1 MSETPEET
9 LRRLQWTV
17 IKPLAAQSGG
27 SERSL
32 VRAAATEMSELR
44 EYQPGD
50 DIRRIDWNLS
60 ARMDEPYVRESHDA
74 RALDVWLLID
84 VSPSVQWGTVRRFKV
99 EQAIDFAVAVGYLL
113 GRQGNRVGAMTFAHQ
128 PLRFVQPA
136 SGQRHWLRL
145 IGELRGSQPDPREQ
159 AGKTQLK
166 LALHEAA
173 RAIQSKS
180 LIFVISDFLG
190 EPDWASALRR
200 LDQRHEVIAV
210 RLLDPREQAL
220 PDVGMILFEDAE
232 TGQQL
237 MVNTHD
243 AKLRERYRQAA
254 QARTEQL
261 KRDIDA
267 AGADLIELNTSDDL
281 LHVLTHFLGARRF
294 KNPAR
299 NRNRTANSLAML
311 KSE

>member
-17 IKPLAAQSGG
+17 LKPLAAQLGG

-32 VRAAATEMSELR
+32 VRSSAADMTELR
-44 EYQPGD
+44 AYQPGD
-50 DIRRIDWNLS
+50 DIRHIDWNIS
-60 ARMDEPYVRESHDA
+60 ARMDEPFVRTSQEP

-84 VSPSVQWGTVRRFKV
+84 VSRSVQWGTVKRFKT
-99 EQAIDFAVAVGYLL
+99 EQALDFAVAAGYLL

-145 IGELRGSQPDPREQ
+145 IRELRESLPMSD
-159 AGKTQLK
+159 AHSGKTQLK
-166 LALHEAA
+166 LALDEAA
-173 RAIQSKS
+173 KAIQSKS

-190 EPDWASALRR
+190 PHDWPNALRR

-210 RLLDPREQAL
+210 RLLDPREQEL
-220 PDVGMILFEDAE
+220 PNVGLLTFEDAE

-237 MVNTHD
+237 RVNTHD
-243 AKLRERYRQAA
+243 PKLRERYRQTA
-254 QARTEQL
+254 QIRSAQL
-261 KRDIDA
+261 RHDIDA

-281 LHVLTHFLGARRF
+281 LHVLTHFLGARRYRR
-294 KNPAR
+294 K
-299 NRNRTANSLAML
+299 
-311 KSE
+311 